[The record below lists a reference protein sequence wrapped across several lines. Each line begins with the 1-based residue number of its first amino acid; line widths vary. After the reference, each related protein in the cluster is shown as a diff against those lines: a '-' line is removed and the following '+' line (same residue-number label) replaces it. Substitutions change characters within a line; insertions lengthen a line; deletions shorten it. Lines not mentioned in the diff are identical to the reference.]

1 MTNFE
6 NLSFTSVQSRSAD
19 TADSTFGAV
28 ELNTLDNPE
37 PSITH
42 CNPQSFNTKIG
53 LSDGSSQNDT
63 PHGRYDGEAGESS
76 VFGASFNFI
85 NSIVGAGIIGK

>member
-1 MTNFE
+1 MKNFE

-28 ELNTLDNPE
+28 ELNTFDNPE

-42 CNPQSFNTKIG
+42 CNPQSFNKG
-53 LSDGSSQNDT
+53 LSDDSSQNDT
-63 PHGRYDGEAGESS
+63 PLGRYDGEAGESS